1 MEVSFS
7 FESCMSLHSLGS
19 RMWVHFYRGR
29 IPVTESQCSD
39 FTVAGK
45 IDGNQQYIPIV

>member
-1 MEVSFS
+1 
-7 FESCMSLHSLGS
+7 MSLHSLGS